1 MPRSQSSG
9 LNRVLWQ
16 QRHSERFARSLWRC
30 CVELHTVDGGHAT
43 RGHLRGD
50 VPDVD
55 GGIIRKAQRCQLAVY
70 VWNDLA
76 HSSNNHG
83 EAILPRV
90 VGDKYG
96 GRVASG
102 KDRLA
107 AKRDETVSIGAV
119 ANDQAIQT
127 AKRIAVGIKVRVD
140 IHERH
145 GVHGEE
151 PMTAIGTGYKR
162 RSGSGRSRGGIGGRT
177 KPDRKRP
184 IAMEVDR
191 AIHGDRN
198 VGIGGGAA
206 HGRGCHQGEQTEEE
220 RRQETCA
227 ATRVEAARRRSG
239 QVGHVSQGTHAEQ
252 GYARGD
258 AAVRWT

>member
-9 LNRVLWQ
+9 LNQVLLQ

-43 RGHLRGD
+43 SGHLRSD
-50 VPDVD
+50 VIDVN
-55 GGIIRKAQRCQLAVY
+55 GGIIRKAQRCQLAVH
-70 VWNDLA
+70 VRNDLA

-83 EAILPRV
+83 EAILARV
-90 VGDKYG
+90 VGDEYG
-96 GRVASG
+96 GRVASA
-102 KDRLA
+102 KHRLA
-107 AKRDETVSIGAV
+107 AKRDETVSVGVVTNHQTIE
-119 ANDQAIQT
+119 T
-127 AKRIAVGIKVRVD
+127 AKRIAVGIKVRID

-145 GVHGEE
+145 GVHREE

-162 RSGSGRSRGGIGGRT
+162 RSGSGRSRGGIGGRA

-206 HGRGCHQGEQTEEE
+206 HRRGCQQGDEAEEE
-220 RRQETCA
+220 RGQEACVT
-227 ATRVEAARRRSG
+227 TLMEAARRASG
-239 QVGHVSQGTHAEQ
+239 QGGHDGLETHAE
-252 GYARGD
+252 
-258 AAVRWT
+258 

>member
-1 MPRSQSSG
+1 M
-9 LNRVLWQ
+9 
-16 QRHSERFARSLWRC
+16 WRC

-43 RGHLRGD
+43 GGHSRGD
-50 VPDVD
+50 VTDVD
-55 GGIIRKAQRCQLAVY
+55 GGIIRKAQRCQLAVH
-70 VWNDLA
+70 VRNDLA

-90 VGDKYG
+90 VGDEHG

-107 AKRDETVSIGAV
+107 AKRDETVSVGAV
-119 ANDQAIQT
+119 TNDQAIQA

-145 GVHGEE
+145 GVHREE

-162 RSGSGRSRGGIGGRT
+162 RSGSGRSRGGIGGRA

-184 IAMEVDR
+184 VGVEIDR
-191 AIHGDRN
+191 AIHGDRD
-198 VGIGGGAA
+198 VGIGGGTA
-206 HGRGCHQGEQTEEE
+206 HGRGCQHGHEAEEE
-220 RRQETCA
+220 RGQEACVT
-227 ATRVEAARRRSG
+227 TLVEAARRASG
-239 QVGHVSQGTHAEQ
+239 QGGHVGLETHAE
-252 GYARGD
+252 
-258 AAVRWT
+258 

>member
-1 MPRSQSSG
+1 M
-9 LNRVLWQ
+9 
-16 QRHSERFARSLWRC
+16 WRC
-30 CVELHTVDGGHAT
+30 CVELHTIDGGHAT
-43 RGHLRGD
+43 SGHSRGD
-50 VPDVD
+50 VTDVD
-55 GGIIRKAQRCQLAVY
+55 GGIIRKAQRCQLAVH

-90 VGDKYG
+90 VGEEHG

-107 AKRDETVSIGAV
+107 AKRDETVSVGTV
-119 ANDQAIQT
+119 TNDQAIQA

-151 PMTAIGTGYKR
+151 PLAAVGPGCKR
-162 RSGSGRSRGGIGGRT
+162 RSGSGRSRSGIGWRA
-177 KPDRKRP
+177 KPDRKHP
-184 IAMEVDR
+184 AAMKVDR
-191 AIHGDRN
+191 AIHGDGN
-198 VGIGGGAA
+198 VGIRSGAA
-206 HGRGCHQGEQTEEE
+206 HGRGSHQGEQTEEE
-220 RRQETCA
+220 GRQETCA
-227 ATRVEAARRRSG
+227 ATLVEAARRRSG
-239 QVGHVSQGTHAEQ
+239 QVGHVGQGTHAEQ

>member
-1 MPRSQSSG
+1 M
-9 LNRVLWQ
+9 Q
-16 QRHSERFARSLWRC
+16 QRHNARFARSLWRC
-30 CVELHTVDGGHAT
+30 CFELHTVDGGHAT
-43 RGHLRGD
+43 SSHLRGD
-50 VPDVD
+50 VTDVD
-55 GGIIRKAQRCQLAVY
+55 GGIIRQAQRCQCAVH
-70 VWNDLA
+70 VRDDFA

-83 EAILPRV
+83 EAIRPRV
-90 VGDKYG
+90 VGDEYG
-96 GRVASG
+96 GRVACG

-107 AKRDETVSIGAV
+107 SKRNETVSVGV
-119 ANDQAIQT
+119 VTNHKTIQT

-145 GVHGEE
+145 GVHREE

-162 RSGSGRSRGGIGGRT
+162 RSGSGRSRGGIGGRA

-191 AIHGDRN
+191 AIDGDGN
-198 VGIGGGAA
+198 VGISGGAA

-220 RRQETCA
+220 RGQEACVT
-227 ATRVEAARRRSG
+227 TLVEAACGASG
-239 QVGHVSQGTHAEQ
+239 QGGHIGLGTHAEQ